1 MADTIKKENL
11 IERIA
16 NATMPFKEVTFIKR
30 ANASVRH
37 MIFRLPGEDGN
48 CGKAV
53 PLSRTLDDLKRDIL
67 TVWDANLSDYRRISF
82 EHVDKMIIDNEEYV
96 IEY

>member
-1 MADTIKKENL
+1 MESPAMGGKKLTGIRREL
-11 IERIA
+11 CYRKV
-16 NATMPFKEVTFIKR
+16 MY
-30 ANASVRH
+30 VR
-37 MIFRLPGEDGN
+37 
-48 CGKAV
+48 C
-53 PLSRTLDDLKRDIL
+53 SRVLEPSSMVSI